1 MQIQESGV
9 ATAIESIYRDLEYAR
24 SLIKR
29 TVVEDVA
36 EEEDNEHST
45 IRNRDPAPGHAR
57 SPSSTSGHSSTAS
70 LRAAPSEDWSVISDQ
85 EDQDGERNAP
95 EISPSSEGRGIKHS
109 PSKRTSIAAAML
121 SVLPDL

>member
-1 MQIQESGV
+1 MQIQENGV
-9 ATAIESIYRDLEYAR
+9 ATAIESIYRDLDYAR

-29 TVVEDVA
+29 TVVEDA
-36 EEEDNEHST
+36 DEDDNEHST
-45 IRNRDPAPGHAR
+45 IRNRDPVPGHVR

-85 EDQDGERNAP
+85 EDQEGERHSP
-95 EISPSSEGRGIKHS
+95 EISPNSEGRGIKQS